1 MFRLLLDAK
10 QGSDDHRPMIKEA
23 APPINPL
30 EISREIG
37 QAYHNRRIAAVND
50 HEVRMSVMTH
60 AFPWHHHPHSDESF
74 YCLEGE
80 LIIEFADGEVALKP
94 GEVLTVPAGVRH
106 RTRPG
111 GDRSVNLTFEKLGA
125 ETVFD

>member
-1 MFRLLLDAK
+1 
-10 QGSDDHRPMIKEA
+10 MIKEA